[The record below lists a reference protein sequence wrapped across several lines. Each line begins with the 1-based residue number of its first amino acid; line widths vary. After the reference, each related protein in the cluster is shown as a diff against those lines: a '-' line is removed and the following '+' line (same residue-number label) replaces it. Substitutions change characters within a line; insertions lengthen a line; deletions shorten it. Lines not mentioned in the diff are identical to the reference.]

1 MIDQGKGQEKAML
14 RSISII
20 PGRFWAGS
28 GRAVGLALLFA
39 LVLTSLGGEEKSEAN
54 SPRREMPE
62 PVVRTQFQIGAPA
75 VDFDKGLDW
84 LNTEKPLSL
93 ADLRGRVVLLD
104 FWTLC

>member
-1 MIDQGKGQEKAML
+1 ML
-14 RSISII
+14 RVISMI
-20 PGRFWAGS
+20 PSRFWTGS
-28 GRAVGLALLFA
+28 GRAVGLALLIA
-39 LVLTSLGGEEKSEAN
+39 LCLTSFGREEKSEAN

-62 PVVRTQFQIGAPA
+62 PVVRTQFQKGAPA
-75 VDFDKGLDW
+75 IDFEPGLDW